1 MVHIPNFISAVLGN
15 INPVINLS
23 GQSLSIPNDIS
34 TIRTAFSNFR
44 NNLAVARDTRTLPLI
59 EALFVLL
66 LLMTSN
72 EQLSTKLKNFITKI
86 SEILPQLIESLTP
99 DEKAN
104 IEDIIKQISNKI
116 RNARVLPI
124 LDEIISKIQNKPN
137 VTETATPTIPTITPE
152 DVFKILREASAEGA
166 NPALVLFVLALLR
179 LLITIIQNDGLY
191 QDGTPVDSL
200 LLVSVIVLTFFIIV
214 PK

>member
-72 EQLSTKLKNFITKI
+72 EQPS
-86 SEILPQLIESLTP
+86 
-99 DEKAN
+99 
-104 IEDIIKQISNKI
+104 
-116 RNARVLPI
+116 
-124 LDEIISKIQNKPN
+124 
-137 VTETATPTIPTITPE
+137 
-152 DVFKILREASAEGA
+152 
-166 NPALVLFVLALLR
+166 
-179 LLITIIQNDGLY
+179 
-191 QDGTPVDSL
+191 
-200 LLVSVIVLTFFIIV
+200 
-214 PK
+214 

>member
-1 MVHIPNFISAVLGN
+1 
-15 INPVINLS
+15 
-23 GQSLSIPNDIS
+23 
-34 TIRTAFSNFR
+34 
-44 NNLAVARDTRTLPLI
+44 
-59 EALFVLL
+59 
-66 LLMTSN
+66 MTSN

-191 QDGTPVDSL
+191 QDGPPVDSL